1 MSEKIS
7 LEGPVELIDG
17 RLTLQISLAAGG
29 DKLGPL
35 ARGIG
40 EIDDTAL
47 ACRKTANK
55 CWQSCR
61 RGQLQRE
68 VHYHSERKGCWLVSL
83 ATPQDQGRDC
93 FEVMSDVG
101 EIDNERD

>member
-17 RLTLQISLAAGG
+17 RLTLQISMAA
-29 DKLGPL
+29 
-35 ARGIG
+35 
-40 EIDDTAL
+40 DTAL
-47 ACRKTANK
+47 ACRKTPNK

-93 FEVMSDVG
+93 FEVTSDVG